1 MAFSWKQVGSAE
13 LKIKW
18 KTGERGAVLLE
29 WNFAAITGVPAKCSG
44 HCIAAEL
51 PCLISAKID
60 C

>member
-29 WNFAAITGVPAKCSG
+29 WNFAAITGVPAKAAG
-44 HCIAAEL
+44 IAL
-51 PCLISAKID
+51 RLNCHV
-60 C
+60 